1 PQRNQLDRQPARRSP
16 DGPTRRRRP
25 GLPAVPG
32 RRALAAL
39 GSSRAWRLRRP
50 EPRPPAGAPGPCDP
64 RGGGPGHPACRPADA
79 RRRNRGTGHAGVRRA
94 CGRRRLEPDQG
105 GYHGLRGRRAPHA
118 RDGSGR
124 GRDRGGGGGWGACQP
139 ARGHRGDDGDR
150 SPIRAEPGPPPAIR
164 RPVRGLRR
172 PLSGRGAGP
181 PRARARAGRRLDR
194 PSLHGHPR
202 WGRGMS
208 AGTGRIELRDV
219 AVSFPAGD
227 GQRLLAL
234 DGIGLTVEPGELVA
248 LIGPNGSGK
257 STLLRVLAGLLPP
270 DRGSVSIDGRRV
282 DGPDPRV
289 GLVFQEPRLLPW
301 RTTAAN
307 VEYPLELAGVAR
319 AVRDAKVAALL
330 DTVGLTRAA
339 AQVPSQLSGGMRQ
352 RAALARTLALEP
364 AVLLLDEP
372 FSALDELTRE
382 RLNLELLAIH
392 ARTATTIVVVT
403 HSVQE
408 AIFLADRVVV
418 LSERPGRVAADI
430 PIDLPRPRSLVDL
443 DAAAVGETARL
454 IREHLG
460 AGGAGEA
467 AA

>member
-1 PQRNQLDRQPARRSP
+1 
-16 DGPTRRRRP
+16 
-25 GLPAVPG
+25 
-32 RRALAAL
+32 
-39 GSSRAWRLRRP
+39 
-50 EPRPPAGAPGPCDP
+50 
-64 RGGGPGHPACRPADA
+64 
-79 RRRNRGTGHAGVRRA
+79 
-94 CGRRRLEPDQG
+94 
-105 GYHGLRGRRAPHA
+105 
-118 RDGSGR
+118 
-124 GRDRGGGGGWGACQP
+124 
-139 ARGHRGDDGDR
+139 
-150 SPIRAEPGPPPAIR
+150 
-164 RPVRGLRR
+164 
-172 PLSGRGAGP
+172 
-181 PRARARAGRRLDR
+181 
-194 PSLHGHPR
+194 
-202 WGRGMS
+202 MS

-307 VEYPLELAGVAR
+307 VEYPLELAGMGRPERRARVAT
-319 AVRDAKVAALL
+319 LL
-330 DTVGLTRAA
+330 ETVGLEEAGT
-339 AQVPSQLSGGMRQ
+339 QIPSQLSGGMRQ

-364 AVLLLDEP
+364 EVLLLDEP

-382 RLNLELLAIH
+382 RLNLELLAIT
-392 ARTATTIVVVT
+392 ARTPTTVLLVT

-418 LSERPGRVAADI
+418 LSARPGRVVADL
-430 PIDLPRPRSLVDL
+430 PVTLPRPRSIGDL
-443 DAAAVGETARL
+443 DAAIVTSTAL
-454 IREHLG
+454 EIRAAL
-460 AGGAGEA
+460 GEA